1 MTEEQDPTISAEPK
15 APITAEEQLM
25 EYKDKYLRLLADV
38 DNTRKRMQKERQ
50 DATRYA
56 VDSIVVEMLAPIDNL
71 ENALQ
76 HTQHMS
82 EETRN
87 WAQGFTMIL
96 SQFKDVLS
104 NHGITPLTSEGKAFD
119 PQLHYAIETE
129 ETSEFEPGT
138 VMKEFVKG
146 YRNGERTVRHSRV
159 KVAVAPG
166 TIKKQEQA
174 TSETSQET
182 TETKGE

>member
-1 MTEEQDPTISAEPK
+1 MTEEQEPIAGEEHK
-15 APITAEEQLM
+15 APISMEEELQ
-25 EYKDKYLRLLADV
+25 EYKDKYLRLLADL

-56 VDSIVVEMLAPIDNL
+56 LDNFIVEMLGPMDNL
-71 ENALQ
+71 ENALK

-82 EETRN
+82 DEMRN
-87 WAQGFTMIL
+87 WAQGFSMIL

-104 NHGITPLTSEGKAFD
+104 NHGIVPLISEGKAFD

-129 ETSEFEPGT
+129 ETTEEEPGT
-138 VMKEFVKG
+138 ILKEFVKG

-166 TIKKQEQA
+166 TIKKQEEA
-174 TSETSQET
+174 SEMPQES

>member
-1 MTEEQDPTISAEPK
+1 MTEEEQEPITEPK
-15 APITAEEQLM
+15 APPSVEEELQ
-25 EYKDKYLRLLADV
+25 EYKDKYLRLLADL

-56 VDSIVVEMLAPIDNL
+56 LDNFVVEMLSPMDNL
-71 ENALQ
+71 ENALK
-76 HTQHMS
+76 HTQNLSDEM
-82 EETRN
+82 RN
-87 WAQGFTMIL
+87 WAQGFSMIL

-104 NHGITPLTSEGKAFD
+104 DHGIVPLTSEGKAFD

-129 ETSEFEPGT
+129 ETTEAEPGT
-138 VMKEFVKG
+138 VLKEFVKG

-166 TIKKQEQA
+166 TIKKQE
-174 TSETSQET
+174 
-182 TETKGE
+182 TEIQGE